1 MATLNVSKG
10 LVTSS
15 SEINRPDG
23 ALTVADNCIIDFD
36 NLIQSRRGFKEYST
50 AASSSAAKQIFTYK
64 NRILEHYA
72 STMAFDS
79 NGSGLFT
86 PFAGSYNELKTGLR
100 IKAVEANG
108 NFYFTTL
115 NGVKKISV
123 KDAASLATALI
134 TNAGG
139 IKAFD
144 LQGKLLP
151 SSAGFLPAQ
160 SKVAYR
166 IVYGTKDAN
175 SNLIIGYPSPR
186 TVLTNTASDSSQSE
200 IFTVNFLTAST
211 IVDKDYILFDTPS
224 SGHFA
229 WFNVSGTSLAPV
241 NADTLDRTGIE
252 VKTQGSVVNT
262 VVAALFANSLQN
274 ALPTEVSTKL
284 STTEVEVTITEVG
297 ECVDATQGSLGVG
310 EVLVT
315 KVIDG
320 SKTTG
325 TPSLA
330 KLTFTLPSSL
340 TTDYFYQIYRTG
352 TITLDIGQTLSD
364 IDPGDEQQFVYEAPI
379 TSADILAKEVIVEDN
394 TPETFRQSGAYL
406 STNQFSGQG
415 ISQANEAPPICT
427 DIALF
432 RGSTF
437 YSNTKEVHRLNLSVL
452 SVDDFVSSSTKFYI
466 KQGATSHTYTFVG
479 DVEVTDITVDIT
491 SNTAPSSTIFINSA
505 NDNRAYYIWFDK
517 TGSNV
522 DPLIAGKYG
531 IKIPLHLYANTIDG
545 TRLAL
550 TEALALNPDFLAV
563 NQSTNKV
570 RITCT
575 DSGSVTNPTLGTVG
589 GTWAI
594 SVFAEGAGEDA
605 LTKKVL
611 LSVSSSLA
619 TSIDLTVR
627 SLVRVINKD
636 SSAPVFAQYISGTD
650 DLPGK
655 VILEAKSLQDVDFYI
670 AISDSSLVAEFT
682 PEVPYWDGISAFP
695 ITNISDN
702 NKAPN
707 RIAFS
712 KVSQPEAV
720 PSVNYIDVG
729 SKDKQIL
736 RILPLR
742 DNLFVLKQDGV
753 YIVTGATAPD
763 FSVRLLDNSAT
774 LTAPDSAVVLNNLIY
789 CLTTQ
794 GVVSISETGVS
805 IVSRN
810 IEDQIKEVSTFSYA
824 FSTLSFGVA
833 YESDRSY
840 LLWLPTLKSDTVSAT
855 QCFRYNTIT
864 NTWTRWLKTNT
875 CGIVN
880 QGDDRL
886 YLGSGTNRLYIE
898 QERKNGERQDYA
910 DRNFTRT
917 IEDGSFKGTSF
928 RISSVLDVAVGDVI
942 VQTQYVTVPKFNRL
956 LSKIDKDSGP
966 ADSNY
971 RSSLEAKLGA
981 IFSNSLT
988 NLVTKLN
995 DDANL
1000 GTFTLPS
1007 GQNDINSLKADYNLL
1022 IDELNGLTSG
1032 TNLKTY
1038 KKVTTLLTYEVL
1050 IEEVSATSN
1059 LVRVNFVPWLN
1070 QGEVEI
1076 YKGIHTEVEWAP
1088 QHFGAP
1094 ETTKQ
1099 VDKGTIIFDHGTI
1112 YGGTISY
1119 ASDRSANFEDIN
1131 FSLSGPG
1138 FWASFPWLNSI
1149 FGGGGNSVPVITLIP
1164 RDKSRCRFLIVRF
1177 IHINARE
1184 QYKLLGISL
1193 EPREVSKRGYR

>member
-50 AASSSAAKQIFTYK
+50 AASTSAAKQLFTYK

-79 NGSGLFT
+79 NGAGVFT
-86 PFAGSYNELKTGLR
+86 PFAGSYYELKAGLR

-108 NFYFTTL
+108 NFYFTTTD
-115 NGVKKISV
+115 GVKKISV

-151 SSAGFLPAQ
+151 DAAGFLPAQ

-175 SNLIIGYPSPR
+175 SNLILGYPSPR
-186 TVLTNTASDSSQSE
+186 TVLTNSASDSVQSE
-200 IFTVNFLTAST
+200 IFTVNFLTYST
-211 IVDKDYILFDTPS
+211 IVDGDYFLFDTPTE
-224 SGHFA
+224 GYFA
-229 WFNVSGTSLAPV
+229 WFNKSGTGTVPI
-241 NADTLDRTGIE
+241 NANTLDRTAIE
-252 VKTQGSVVNT
+252 VNIKTATSNDT
-262 VVAALFANSLQN
+262 AAILFANALQN
-274 ALPTEVSTKL
+274 ALPTEVTTKL
-284 STTEVEVTITEVG
+284 STTEVEVTITVTG
-297 ECVDATQGSLGVG
+297 ECVDASQGSLASTKVRI
-310 EVLVT
+310 T

-330 KLTFTLPSSL
+330 KLIFTLPASL

-352 TITLDIGQTLSD
+352 TITVEDIGQTLSD

-379 TSADILAKEVIVEDN
+379 TAADILAKEITVEDN

-415 ISQANEAPPICT
+415 ISQANETPPICT

-432 RGSTF
+432 RNSTF
-437 YSNTKEVHRLNLSVL
+437 YSNTKEVHRLSLSVL
-452 SVDDFVSSSTKFYI
+452 SVDNFVSGSTKFYV
-466 KQGATSHTYTFVG
+466 KQGSTSHTYTFVG
-479 DVEVTDITVDIT
+479 DVEITDITVDT
-491 SNTAPSSTIFINSA
+491 TTNTVASSTIYLNSA
-505 NDNRAYYIWFDK
+505 NNERAYYLWFDK
-517 TGSNV
+517 TGTNA
-522 DPLIAGKYG
+522 DPVMAGKYG
-531 IKIPLHLYANTIDG
+531 IKVPLHLYPNTIDG
-545 TRLAL
+545 TRLAI
-550 TEALALNPDFLAV
+550 TEALALNTDFIAV

-575 DSGSVTNPTLGTVG
+575 DSGNVTNPSFGVSPG
-589 GTWAI
+589 GAWAV
-594 SVFAEGAGEDA
+594 SVFAEGSGEDA
-605 LTKKVL
+605 ATRKAL

-636 SSAPVFAQYISGTD
+636 SSSPVFAQYISGTD

-655 VILEAKSLQDVDFYI
+655 IVLEAKSLQDVDFYV
-670 AISDSSLVAEFT
+670 AISDLSLVAEFT
-682 PEVPYWDGISAFP
+682 PEVPYWNGTGVFP
-695 ITNISDN
+695 ITNASDN
-702 NKAPN
+702 NEAPN
-707 RIAFS
+707 RIYFS

-810 IEDQIKEVSTFSYA
+810 IEDQIKKVSTFSYA
-824 FSTLSFGVA
+824 FSTLAFGVA

-840 LLWLPTLKSDTVSAT
+840 LLWLPTLKSDTTSAT

-886 YLGSGTNRLYIE
+886 YLGSGTNRLYVE
-898 QERKNGERQDYA
+898 QERKDGERQDYA

-917 IEDGSFKGTSF
+917 IEDGSFEGNSF
-928 RISSVLDVAVGDVI
+928 RISSVLDVEVGDVI

-956 LSKIDKDSGP
+956 LSKLDKDSGP

-971 RSSLEAKLGA
+971 RASLEVGVGTIFANAILNLVAKLNA
-981 IFSNSLT
+981 
-988 NLVTKLN
+988 
-995 DDANL
+995 DANL
-1000 GTFTLPS
+1000 GTFTTPS
-1007 GQNDINSLKADYNLL
+1007 GSNDIESLKTDYNLL

-1038 KKVTTLLTYEVL
+1038 KKVTSLLTYEVL
-1050 IEEVSATSN
+1050 VKEVSSTSN
-1059 LVRVNFVPWLN
+1059 LVTVNFVPWLN
-1070 QGEVEI
+1070 QGDIEI
-1076 YKGIHTEVEWAP
+1076 YKGIPTEVEWAP

-1099 VDKGTIIFDHGTI
+1099 VDKGTLIFDHGTI
-1112 YGGTISY
+1112 YGGTVAYS
-1119 ASDRSANFEDIN
+1119 SDRSANFEEIA
-1131 FSLSGPG
+1131 FTLSGPG
-1138 FWASFPWLNSI
+1138 FWASFPWLDSV

-1177 IHINARE
+1177 KHINARE

-1193 EPREVSKRGYR
+1193 EPRE